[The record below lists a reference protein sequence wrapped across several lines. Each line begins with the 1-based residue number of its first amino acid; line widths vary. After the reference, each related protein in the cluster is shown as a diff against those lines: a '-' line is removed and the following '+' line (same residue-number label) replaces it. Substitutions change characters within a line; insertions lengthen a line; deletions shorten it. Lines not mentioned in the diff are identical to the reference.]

1 MSPAGAEAR
10 PLPPTCL
17 HSRRLWLPAQLELQ
31 LFLLA
36 PGAPGELVW
45 TPEELQLLLLSP
57 GASGKL
63 ELEAVLPEFEL
74 ELGVVPE

>member
-1 MSPAGAEAR
+1 
-10 PLPPTCL
+10 
-17 HSRRLWLPAQLELQ
+17 LELQ

-45 TPEELQLLLLSP
+45 TLEELQLLLLSP

>member
-1 MSPAGAEAR
+1 
-10 PLPPTCL
+10 
-17 HSRRLWLPAQLELQ
+17 LELQ

-45 TPEELQLLLLSP
+45 TPEDLQLLLLSP